1 MWSVSP
7 AWAQLDSSSGLFR
20 SGRSSSTPT
29 LNGSRYKI
37 RQPESRKDT
46 SDDDELDEKPGTY
59 IASPVPPKGKVKK
72 AEPKAE
78 TDDSAEAPSQ
88 PTPTPA
94 PAVQSTPTP
103 TVPTVTSQPAPAPT
117 PQASPTAQA
126 TPTVTDD
133 PNKPT
138 QPVIL
143 QVKELFMGGN
153 DQDISEYRRQIH
165 PEDPRANAISIS
177 IAPAYY
183 YNGSSSDYSYRRY
196 TSNGPG
202 LGLGMNLWLTP
213 FFGVQSKF
221 FTSVSGSIHSDGND
235 VSTEVQTFDYGIRFR
250 KHFGYS
256 RKAPQ
261 LSFGIDFYD
270 AHNKISQDATSA
282 IGRDSAGLSFAM
294 EGEIPTSNTYAH
306 IFEVDLRPKMHHT
319 EKSTGVDAQSGDK
332 NETNALNFSLG
343 GQWTLDRHDQV
354 YWKAQYSV
362 ERNLFDGD
370 ASKADPQTGLT
381 PNGVSVTNSL
391 VIFYFGFR
399 WGS

>member
-1 MWSVSP
+1 MWSAGP

-20 SGRSSSTPT
+20 SGRSSSTPA

-46 SDDDELDEKPGTY
+46 AEEDELDERPGTY
-59 IASPVPPKGKVKK
+59 IASPVPPKGKKK
-72 AEPKAE
+72 TEAKPE
-78 TDDSAEAPSQ
+78 TDANSPAKSETPATPAPSAPQ
-88 PTPTPA
+88 NLTSPTAPAPTITPTPA
-94 PAVQSTPTP
+94 ASEPAADAGQTED
-103 TVPTVTSQPAPAPT
+103 
-117 PQASPTAQA
+117 A
-126 TPTVTDD
+126 T
-133 PNKPT
+133 KPT

-153 DQDISEYRRQIH
+153 DQDINEYRRQIH
-165 PEDPRANAISIS
+165 PEDPRANAISIN

-196 TSNGPG
+196 TSTGPG

-221 FTSVSGSIHSDGND
+221 FTSVSGSIRSDGSD
-235 VSTEVQTFDYGIRFR
+235 VPSEVQTFAYGLRFR

-270 AHNKISQDATSA
+270 AHNKISSDATTA
-282 IGRDSAGLSFAM
+282 VGRDSAGLSFAM

-306 IFEVDLRPKMHHT
+306 VFEVDIRPKMHHT
-319 EKSTGVDAQSGDK
+319 EKATGADVESGDK
-332 NETNALNFSLG
+332 NETNALNLSIG
-343 GQWTLDRHDQV
+343 GQWTLDRHNQV
-354 YWKAQYSV
+354 YWKTQYSV
-362 ERNLFDGD
+362 ERNLFDGT

-381 PNGVSVTNSL
+381 PDGVSVTNSL
-391 VIFYFGFR
+391 FIFYFGFR